1 MKIRRYFDRA
11 LSLTFIRSPET
22 VYRRA
27 YLYGGIFAANFY
39 RRMIEKFPERI
50 AESVPLFRRA
60 EELNEYDRIS

>member
-1 MKIRRYFDRA
+1 MITKKYLDRA

-39 RRMIEKFPERI
+39 RRMIEKFPEETTDPI
-50 AESVPLFRRA
+50 PLFRLA
-60 EELNEYDRIS
+60 NELNDYDRIS

>member
-11 LSLTFIRSPET
+11 ISLTPIRSSELT
-22 VYRRA
+22 YRRA

-50 AESVPLFRRA
+50 TESVPLFRLA
-60 EELNEYDRIS
+60 DELNDYDRIS